1 MHVIIVMDQSDSMSS
16 FFDDAKEAAL
26 GFLAL
31 TAKAARDSC
40 IPHAASIILWASNA
54 RTVVK
59 QQSVQAGSPE
69 CRSVGWSLF
78 FSVVF
83 KLIRWAVC
91 SLAKSG
97 EDHDFGPD
105 MQFSGGASDHVAA
118 WKEVQ
123 KVLAESD
130 QDFDLQVAVFFTD
143 GGKTQNYI
151 GLGKLTWTRI
161 HAFDSA
167 VFRHFCACFCKSRLW
182 VEPSHATVA
191 AIVPSNRG
199 MGNHFYSVTVI

>member
-1 MHVIIVMDQSDSMSS
+1 MPERWSS
-16 FFDDAKEAAL
+16 SRACR
-26 GFLAL
+26 LA
-31 TAKAARDSC
+31 R
-40 IPHAASIILWASNA
+40 
-54 RTVVK
+54 
-59 QQSVQAGSPE
+59 
-69 CRSVGWSLF
+69 RSVGVLDGPFF

-182 VEPSHATVA
+182 VEPSRATVA